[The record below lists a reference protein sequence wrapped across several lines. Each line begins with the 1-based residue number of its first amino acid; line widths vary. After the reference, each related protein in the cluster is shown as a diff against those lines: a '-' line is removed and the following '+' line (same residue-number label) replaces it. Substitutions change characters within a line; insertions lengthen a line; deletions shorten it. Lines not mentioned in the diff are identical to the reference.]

1 MSEIPSI
8 GKRRRR
14 PQKHSTDG
22 PILTSTGKRGRPKK
36 ARVDELHHRT
46 TQAQKDHA
54 DNIDRVM
61 KAMLPHYKS
70 IREFLWAFLT
80 NPHLDTAHQN
90 FFQCGFQWNHGHI
103 IVLYLQPVLN
113 PTSYDGV
120 GILLKFKHLSKG
132 DMAPSIANQSD
143 TQRCSP
149 RTWRNHHWKCH

>member
-1 MSEIPSI
+1 MSEIPSL

-14 PQKHSTDG
+14 PQKHSTDD

-36 ARVDELHHRT
+36 VRVDEPHHRT

-70 IREFLWAFLT
+70 IREFLRAFFT

-90 FFQCGFQWNHGHI
+90 FFQCGGFNEI
-103 IVLYLQPVLN
+103 M
-113 PTSYDGV
+113 
-120 GILLKFKHLSKG
+120 GILLKCKHLSKG
-132 DMAPSIANQSD
+132 DMAPSIAEYVEEYCSVSPSIELR
-143 TQRCSP
+143 RCSLEEVLI
-149 RTWRNHHWKCH
+149 R